1 MSERRVAL
9 IGSWPQRYIDDHR
22 RWLEAHGP
30 HGHGWAHKLS
40 PDNRSLVEA
49 TIGAQGCVH
58 FYAYMSLNNGGEGAV
73 RYRVVLNDFAYH
85 SPGVPFAHRH
95 GDHGVAEPAT
105 VSLLLSVIGI
115 EELAP
120 ARAISDFV
128 TVGGKTLSLRA
139 MRGLYVVDE
148 LEALPASP
156 TAGTGAP
163 TAAALV
169 GTA

>member
-40 PDNRSLVEA
+40 PDHRSLVEA
-49 TIGAQGCVH
+49 TIGAHGCVH

-95 GDHGVAEPAT
+95 GDHGAAEPAT
-105 VSLLLSVIGI
+105 VSLLLSVIGL
-115 EELAP
+115 EELAR
-120 ARAISDFV
+120 ARGQRLRRAIDGRATACAPIRV
-128 TVGGKTLSLRA
+128 RVVRALRA
-139 MRGLYVVDE
+139 TGGDRRC
-148 LEALPASP
+148 
-156 TAGTGAP
+156 TAGASCRSVRRV
-163 TAAALV
+163 ARS
-169 GTA
+169 